1 MAGVIGNLIPLVIFF
16 IIVGV
21 VSFVGYHIY
30 LVANEIGDQSRQK
43 MEKKNIAFT
52 KDGMKVGV
60 KEIRD
65 EEYADKTQ
73 SVLVKAW
80 NSASIPNYKS
90 RLGWN
95 TSQARPEA
103 RRAKSSTTTTHSPHS
118 HSSASPH
125 RPSSGSRTP
134 SSTSQRGT
142 GVVGAGKASGGLSA
156 PRPAP
161 VRQSSNPGAWPS

>member
-1 MAGVIGNLIPLVIFF
+1 MAGVIGNLIPLIIFF

-60 KEIRD
+60 KEIKD

-80 NSASIPNYKS
+80 NTASIPNYKS

-103 RRAKSSTTTTHSPHS
+103 RRSKSSTHSPHA
-118 HSSASPH
+118 HSSSPH
-125 RPSSGSRTP
+125 RPSAGSRTP
-134 SSTSQRGT
+134 SSSSQRAA
-142 GVVGAGKASGGLSA
+142 GAGTTSGGGLSA
-156 PRPAP
+156 PRPGP

>member
-1 MAGVIGNLIPLVIFF
+1 
-16 IIVGV
+16 
-21 VSFVGYHIY
+21 
-30 LVANEIGDQSRQK
+30 

-60 KEIRD
+60 KEIRN

-73 SVLVKAW
+73 GVLVKAW
-80 NSASIPNYKS
+80 NSASIPAYKS

-95 TSQARPEA
+95 N
-103 RRAKSSTTTTHSPHS
+103 SSTTTSSSPSTRPEVRRSKSSQPSVPRPSAGSRTSSSGSHKGAGSNGLAHS
-118 HSSASPH
+118 HSS
-125 RPSSGSRTP
+125 
-134 SSTSQRGT
+134 
-142 GVVGAGKASGGLSA
+142 GGLHA